1 MQFEWPVLLWGLL
14 LVPLA
19 VAVYVGLERRRAR
32 QATSFGNPALWPNVV
47 SRAPGWRRHVPGV
60 LLLLALTALLV
71 GLARPHTVLAVE
83 REEGTVILAMD
94 TSASMQATDVQPSRL
109 DAARAAAGELID
121 SLPPAYRL
129 GVITFSVKAEVGTA
143 PTTDREV
150 ARAAV
155 DGARA
160 AGGTAIG
167 TAIEQSLELG
177 GVLPPEGPGG
187 QARPQP
193 QAPQQPAP
201 PLSILLLSDG
211 YSTEGSPPL
220 GAAILARQLRVP
232 VYTVALGTQTGLG
245 PDGRPAPPDVDTLR
259 QIAMVTGGQFFTAP
273 DAAALRSVYA
283 NLGSRV
289 STVEERQEVT
299 VVALAA
305 ALALFAVGG
314 ALSLTW
320 FRRFP

>member
-19 VAVYVGLERRRAR
+19 VVVYIGLERRRAR
-32 QATSFGNPALWPNVV
+32 EATSFGNPALWPNLVPR
-47 SRAPGWRRHVPGV
+47 SPGWRRHVPGV
-60 LLLLALTALLV
+60 LLLLALIALLV

-94 TSASMQATDVQPSRL
+94 TSYSMRATDVQPTRL
-109 DAARAAAGELID
+109 DAARAAAEVLIT
-121 SLPPAYRL
+121 SLPDAYRL
-129 GVITFSVKAEVGTA
+129 GVVTFSGRAEVGTA

-155 DGARA
+155 DSAEA

-177 GVLPPEGPGG
+177 GLLPPDDQGG
-187 QARPQP
+187 QPPLPETPEGQP
-193 QAPQQPAP
+193 P

-211 YSTEGSPPL
+211 YSTEGTPPL
-220 GAAILARQLRVP
+220 GAAILARQLEVP
-232 VYTVALGTQTGLG
+232 IYTVALGTQTGLG
-245 PDGRPAPPDVDTLR
+245 PDGRPAPPDLETL
-259 QIAMVTGGQFFTAP
+259 QQVATVTGGQFFAAP
-273 DAAALRSVYA
+273 DADALRAVYA

-299 VVALAA
+299 VAAMAA

-314 ALSLTW
+314 ALSLIW